1 MRAQPWAVR
10 QLWYAIGPLGL
21 PIKTRLSRLC
31 NPQFRFYRSN
41 AVTISTMVIQQA
53 RAFEDIFDSER
64 KARLAAEGSNQE
76 LRALILEIAVRL
88 DGQRLESMRRDDP
101 TIPACWTLAEW
112 RLFFASMQPAVRQ
125 AQTGWNGEPF
135 NKKSSD
141 DKAAEEMI
149 LLRGMLSAAQ
159 AKLAEA
165 DAELKKARAISRFE
179 RKEKHKAPPVGE
191 PVETNNEIVI
201 DEAVLE
207 AQAAKEPLSFAGMV
221 VELRG
226 FSKNIP
232 PLPAAYQDLGKNGR
246 AWERYLLAIHLLG
259 RWGIAAKIEIS
270 EILGRAVINHNTGQ
284 PGVKGGSGSLHGILE
299 NLDAYGYVHMEKLGM
314 EKIGIGLVFY
324 RLTPA
329 GEALYQAIEQ
339 EKPVESE
346 WARLNRLHEGER
358 FEEHTAA
365 CLAFALHAR
374 RRGWRAKI
382 MPEVTGKCAPDLA
395 VMRNGEWINVE
406 VELSDGREEKPS
418 KWKNLAESNHGF
430 VALCAATEERRSR
443 LIAKCR
449 TAQLPGMAT
458 DLKSLV
464 THYDKVRLE
473 AELWAESW

>member
-1 MRAQPWAVR
+1 M
-10 QLWYAIGPLGL
+10 
-21 PIKTRLSRLC
+21 
-31 NPQFRFYRSN
+31 
-41 AVTISTMVIQQA
+41 TISTMAVQQT
-53 RAFEDIFDSER
+53 RAFEDIYDSER

-88 DGQRLESMRRDDP
+88 DGQRLESLRRDDP
-101 TIPACWTLAEW
+101 TIPARWTLAEW

-125 AQTGWNGEPF
+125 TQTGWDGAPL
-135 NKKSSD
+135 NKKASD
-141 DKAAEEMI
+141 DQAAEELI
-149 LLRGMLSAAQ
+149 LLRGMLSATQ
-159 AKLAEA
+159 IKLAEA
-165 DAELKKARAISRFE
+165 EVELKKVRGAPRFE

-191 PVETNNEIVI
+191 PVETNKEKELVI

-221 VELRG
+221 VELRR
-226 FSKNIP
+226 FSKNVP
-232 PLPAAYQDLGKNGR
+232 PLPAAYEDLGKNGR

-270 EILGRAVINHNTGQ
+270 EILGRAVINQNTGQ
-284 PGVKGGSGSLHGILE
+284 LGVQGGSGSLRGILE
-299 NLDAYGYVHMEKLGM
+299 NLDAYGYVHMKKLGM
-314 EKIGIGLVFY
+314 EKIGIGLIFY

-329 GEALYQAIEQ
+329 GEALYQAVEQ

-406 VELSDGREEKPS
+406 VELSDGREENPS

-443 LIAKCR
+443 MVAECR
-449 TAQLPGMAT
+449 AAHLLGMAT
-458 DLKSLV
+458 DLKTLV
-464 THYDKVRLE
+464 VQYEKVRLD
-473 AELWAESW
+473 AELWTESW